1 MRRLIDLWNSWDP
14 QPTWQ
19 EAARVMVIE
28 VAVCLAF
35 IYAFEAIF

>member
-1 MRRLIDLWNSWDP
+1 MKPLKRLWNSWDP

-19 EAARVMVIE
+19 EAVRIMVIE
-28 VAVCLAF
+28 VVVCLAF